1 MAGNPLIAQGA
12 LNRLRASIVWTQ
24 AAELN
29 VTAGYL
35 GRQGIRLTL
44 DGESSTYIP
53 TLTGAVTSPEAYMM
67 MTCTIHLL
75 KTQQLAGLYKLRME
89 TTSLLGDGVLRPDS
103 EGLPPYQLTNCS
115 IQSVRDLS
123 FSGDE
128 ADFAVAIRGYYLINA
143 LLWNF

>member
-1 MAGNPLIAQGA
+1 MAGNPLTAQGV

-24 AAELN
+24 ASQLN
-29 VTAGYL
+29 VTASFL

-75 KTQQLAGLYKLRME
+75 KTQTLASDYKLRLE
-89 TTSLLGDGVLRPDS
+89 QNSLLGDGTLRPDTA
-103 EGLPPYQLTNCS
+103 GLPPFQLTNCS

-128 ADFAVAIRGYYLINA
+128 ADFAVAIRGYYLINSQ
-143 LLWNF
+143 LWNF